1 LQLWCLEEYWQY
13 SLFNLAMILGFE
25 ATVTTTRRLNIQKLR
40 GMGNKA
46 TTYVAPTWHTMTN
59 GRARYPGL
67 ANLMLLL
74 TPYVQGVRIAGRLF
88 FEDTTARMSTVP
100 AIGVVMVDLRPPML

>member
-1 LQLWCLEEYWQY
+1 VLGVITADAPVANCWFVLQLWCLEEYWQY

-46 TTYVAPTWHTMTN
+46 TTYVAPTWYTMAN
-59 GRARYPGL
+59 ERARFPGGP
-67 ANLMLLL
+67 
-74 TPYVQGVRIAGRLF
+74 TSCVC
-88 FEDTTARMSTVP
+88 
-100 AIGVVMVDLRPPML
+100 